1 MSYGRSS
8 QVISLLGTGIL
19 INIGRERGRPTHMA
33 KTKKGGERE
42 TVNGKRE
49 RRER

>member
-19 INIGRERGRPTHMA
+19 INIGRLRGKPRA
-33 KTKKGGERE
+33 A
-42 TVNGKRE
+42 VA
-49 RRER
+49 RRDAPDGDRKAT